1 MKRQID
7 GWIKGIPAAAS
18 HCGTSTRLI
27 HTWIRRGY
35 LEPRRLSQRLLL
47 FRASQLDECIE
58 RIADDFEQGQV

>member
-1 MKRQID
+1 
-7 GWIKGIPAAAS
+7 
-18 HCGTSTRLI
+18 
-27 HTWIRRGY
+27 